1 MFTSSSTPKPP
12 SRAHWEMGPSR
23 KTTSPFFRVSAPTRE
38 AASTFTYM
46 DTSQLGRPKAA
57 ARFSA
62 STFFPVALG
71 PASSRCC
78 PHRRAAAAPSQIS
91 FP

>member
-23 KTTSPFFRVSAPTRE
+23 KTTSPSFRVSAPTRA

-71 PASSRCC
+71 PARSRCC
-78 PHRRAAAAPSQIS
+78 PHSRAAAAPSQIS